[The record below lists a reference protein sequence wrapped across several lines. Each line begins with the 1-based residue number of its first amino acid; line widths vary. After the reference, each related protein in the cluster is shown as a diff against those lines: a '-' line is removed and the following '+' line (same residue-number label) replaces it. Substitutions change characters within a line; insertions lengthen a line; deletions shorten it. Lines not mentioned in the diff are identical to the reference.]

1 MNFRTTLRAL
11 GLAAML
17 STTTSLVALAETPA
31 DQLVVGLS
39 MVSMLS
45 LDPSA
50 MSGRESVE
58 INSNIYDTLIEADPV
73 EKGLFHPR
81 LAESWEISE
90 DRNTITFKLRQDA
103 KFHSGNPV
111 TAEDFLWSMKR
122 AFALGIGG
130 SNIRV
135 FGFNEDN
142 IDAMVTAP
150 DAYTVVITLPR
161 PNDPQ
166 LILGVIAGAGV
177 AMVIDSKLAMEH
189 VVDNDFG
196 QGWLTTNSAGS
207 GPYRLDRWQ
216 ANDIVILDRVDDH
229 WGGQADLRRLIF
241 RHMPESQS
249 KRLALEAGDIDI
261 ATGMAVADIQALQTN
276 DALVTAEVPSGNVYY
291 VAMSLKDE
299 KYANEKV
306 RLAIRHLIDYEGI
319 NETILPFYGS
329 FHQRPVPKGLPGAL
343 PDPEYKLDTDYAK
356 QLLAEAGYADGF
368 STTIR
373 VLAEAPF
380 VNIATALQATL
391 AQAGITAEIITGNG
405 DQVYGAMRERNFEII
420 VGAGGDRNGSH
431 PYTSL
436 LSLVYNNDNSD
447 EAKLYTLQ
455 AWRTSFQEVAINELL
470 DAALLEPDADLQRA
484 MYEDVQLK
492 FEAAVPPLQV
502 ISQLYSTV
510 VYQGDLQNY
519 VSHPYQ
525 NTRYRD
531 VHKER

>member
-1 MNFRTTLRAL
+1 MRFQNTLRILALATLLSSTTL
-11 GLAAML
+11 AAQ
-17 STTTSLVALAETPA
+17 AETPA

-58 INSNIYDTLIEADPV
+58 INSNIYDSLIEADPV
-73 EKGLFHPR
+73 EAGVFHPR
-81 LAESWEISE
+81 LAESWELSE
-90 DRNTITFKLRQDA
+90 DRNTITFHLRQDA

-111 TAEDFLWSMKR
+111 TAQDFLWSMQR

-135 FGFNEDN
+135 FGYNEDN
-142 IDAMVTAP
+142 IAEMVTAP
-150 DAYTVVITLPR
+150 DPYTVVVRLPK
-161 PNDPQ
+161 PNDPN
-166 LILGVIAGAGV
+166 LILGVIAGGGV

-189 VVDNDFG
+189 AVDNDYG

-207 GPYRLDRWQ
+207 GPYRLNRWQ

-229 WGGQADLRRLIF
+229 WGGQADLKRLIF

-249 KRLALEAGDIDI
+249 KRLALQNGDIDI
-261 ATGMAVADIQALQTN
+261 ATGMSVADIQALQDN
-276 DALVTAEVPSGNVYY
+276 ADLITAKVASGNVYY

-299 KYANEKV
+299 KYANDKV

-319 NETILPFYGS
+319 NDTILPFYGT
-329 FHQRPVPKGLPGAL
+329 FHQRPIPKGLPGAL
-343 PDPEYKLDTDYAK
+343 PDPEYKLDPDYAK
-356 QLLAEAGYADGF
+356 QLLAEAGYPEGF

-373 VLAEAPF
+373 VLADSPF

-455 AWRTSFQEVAINELL
+455 AWRTSFQSVEINELL
-470 DAALLEPDADLQRA
+470 DAALLEPDEDQQRA
-484 MYEDVQLK
+484 MYEDIQLK
-492 FEAAVPPLQV
+492 FEEAVPPLQV

-510 VYQGDLQNY
+510 VYQDDLVNF

-531 VHKER
+531 VTKQR